1 MYSSRCRPWYL
12 SDRYLSKCFLEMNG
26 YQFVR
31 IGEEGQSKIY
41 SSWND
46 FSQLAVGG
54 LLCRNVIVKSLS
66 PIYNL
71 FPGHHSSPLLL
82 LETVTVP
89 Q

>member
-1 MYSSRCRPWYL
+1 
-12 SDRYLSKCFLEMNG
+12 MNG

-71 FPGHHSSPLLL
+71 FPVHHSLSF
-82 LETVTVP
+82 VAIIVAGNGRRSSVIGSWVP
-89 Q
+89 RY